1 VVMVVVVAVVV
12 VVVDVC
18 LLFFFWVLLP
28 GCSRPLASSRLWE
41 APFFGQSMVI
51 RVTKESHIR

>member
-1 VVMVVVVAVVV
+1 MVVVVAVVV

-18 LLFFFWVLLP
+18 CFFFWVLLP

>member
-1 VVMVVVVAVVV
+1 MVMVVVVAVVV
-12 VVVDVC
+12 VVDVVC
-18 LLFFFWVLLP
+18 CFCFWVLLP